1 MHVRMYF
8 NYVKGDR
15 IIEKQI
21 SQMFILSFVIKGG
34 KDDISQLDNTS
45 VEWQADNRKNRNMI
59 TVLILSPGAEGYG
72 VHEYGKRHTMVNSWP
87 SSPVYWR

>member
-1 MHVRMYF
+1 MYF

-45 VEWQADNRKNRNMI
+45 VE
-59 TVLILSPGAEGYG
+59 
-72 VHEYGKRHTMVNSWP
+72 
-87 SSPVYWR
+87 